1 MNQLLLD
8 NIVEEASQICIGYTN
23 ERIGAT
29 LSGAINRVSLYNDS
43 IRVHYLLGA
52 IKAVYLVGSVPY
64 IGLSPV
70 EDSYVQELYQK
81 IWHYNRKFKSDLSDY
96 DAVVPDDGEGGACD
110 PDLIGLAEDHYRSGN
125 IPVVVG
131 ANPVTFIK
139 NGVPTP
145 FVEND
150 YTVQAW
156 AMSNSGYRQNNVVVV
171 GMTAGGFIANDILE
185 AGTLYYIATLNT

>member
-1 MNQLLLD
+1 MSRLENL
-8 NIVEEASQICIGYTN
+8 VEEAANIVVRFTN
-23 ERIGAT
+23 ERVAAALNG
-29 LSGAINRVSLYNDS
+29 SPKYQSLANDS
-43 IRVHYLLGA
+43 MRVNFLFGA
-52 IKAVYLVGSVPY
+52 LDAVYESGGDWY
-64 IGLSPV
+64 IGGTEVS
-70 EDSYVQELYQK
+70 DAYVQEIYQK
-81 IWHYNRKFKSDLSDY
+81 IWHYNIAFKADLTDFTE
-96 DAVVPDDGEGGACD
+96 VVPDDGEGGVCIANPTVTD
-110 PDLIGLAEDHYRSGN
+110 DHYRSGN

-139 NGVPTP
+139 NGVAAP
-145 FVEND
+145 FSEND